1 MRDLTE
7 ACLASRMIHDEGFL
21 RLRKDVVRLPDGSD
35 ATREVVEHP
44 GAAAVVALTDDHQ
57 VVLVRQFRYA
67 VGRVFTEIPAGKLE
81 AGESA
86 LACAQRELQEETG
99 WRARDWAWLLRV
111 HPAIGFSNEVIE
123 VFLARGLTAGT
134 ARPDAEEFVEPQLMR
149 LEQLV
154 DAIRRGEI
162 SDPKTLAGALTVE
175 RMVRGEWPWPD
186 MAAPV

>member
-21 RLRKDVVRLPDGSD
+21 RLRKDVVRLPDGSN

-44 GAAAVVALTDDHQ
+44 GAAAVVALTDDYK

-134 ARPDAEEFVEPQLMR
+134 ARPDAEEFVEPELMG